1 MKYSNTVEYM
11 DAINKLVKR
20 NMDIISLAKSENR
33 ELSEDEEKEFD
44 ENQEEVKE
52 LTDEKDELE
61 KSLEEPQKEDDKE
74 EKSKT
79 NTKISRDNKMK
90 NSNYSLIEEIRN
102 SVKTGEQ
109 IVLDRS
115 AITVTA
121 EGEDLVQTDVYNIL
135 EPLRAK
141 LALVDAGAHFMS
153 GCKGDIQLPIMT
165 AGNVAWAGET
175 ADASDA
181 AGSFSNVTMSPKR
194 LTGYVEVSL
203 QLLQQDTVGA
213 EEAIRN
219 DLVKAIAEKIESTV
233 LSYNAG
239 SSTQPAG
246 LAYNVSY
253 TSVADY
259 GDLCDLEAELEEDNV
274 YGDMHY
280 VLSPKAKSTLRSTIK
295 GTNNSGFIM
304 EQNEVDGVPAI
315 ATSNVPAKYFY
326 YGDFSQLWIATW
338 SDIIL
343 DVVRDSASLK
353 KGCVTLVVNMYVD
366 AKLARPEAIA
376 VGKVA

>member
-11 DAINKLVKR
+11 DAINQLVKR

-33 ELSEDEEKEFD
+33 ELSEEEEKEFD

-61 KSLEEPQKEDDKE
+61 KNLEEPQKEDNKE
-74 EKSKT
+74 ETKSQK
-79 NTKISRDNKMK
+79 NIIDNKMK

-109 IVLDRS
+109 IVLDR
-115 AITVTA
+115 AYTVA
-121 EGEDLVQTDVYNIL
+121 SEGTDLVQTDVFHIV

-141 LALVDAGAHFMS
+141 LAAVEAGAHFMS
-153 GCKGDIQLPIMT
+153 GLKGDVQLPVMT
-165 AGNVAWAGET
+165 AGQVAWAGET
-175 ADASDA
+175 ADASDG
-181 AGSFSNVTMSPKR
+181 AGSFSNVTLSPKR
-194 LTGYVEVSL
+194 LTAYCEVSL

-219 DLVKAIAEKIESTV
+219 DLIANIAEKIESTV
-233 LSYNAG
+233 FSYNAG

-253 TSVADY
+253 TAVADY
-259 GDLCDLEAELEEDNV
+259 GDLCDLEAELEENNV

-280 VLSPKAKSTLRSTIK
+280 VLSPKAKATLRSTIK

-304 EQNEVDGVPAI
+304 EQNEVDGIPAVS
-315 ATSNVPAKYFY
+315 TSNVPAKYFY
-326 YGDFSQLWIATW
+326 YGDFNQLWIATW

-366 AKLARPEAIA
+366 AKLVRPEAIA

>member
-1 MKYSNTVEYM
+1 MAKYNNTVEYQ
-11 DAINKLVKR
+11 DAIANLVKR
-20 NMDIISLAKSENR
+20 NLDIVKAAKENCR
-33 ELSEDEEKEFD
+33 ELTAEEDEEFKA
-44 ENQEEVKE
+44 NEEEIETLNSE
-52 LTDEKDELE
+52 LDELE
-61 KSLEEPQKEDDKE
+61 KSLEEPQKEEDKE

-79 NTKISRDNKMK
+79 NTKISRDKTMK

-109 IVLDRS
+109 IVLDR
-115 AITVTA
+115 AYTVSS
-121 EGEDLVQTDVYNIL
+121 EGEDLVQTDVYRIV

-141 LALVDAGAHFMS
+141 LAAVEAGAHFMS
-153 GCKGDIQLPIMT
+153 GLKGDIQLPVMT
-165 AGNVAWAGET
+165 AGQVAWAGET
-175 ADASDA
+175 ADASDG
-181 AGSFSNVTMSPKR
+181 AGSFTNVTLSPKR
-194 LTGYVEVSL
+194 LTAYCEVSL

-219 DLVKAIAEKIESTV
+219 DLIANIAEKIESTV
-233 LSYNAG
+233 FSYNAG

-246 LAYNVSY
+246 LAYNVAY

-259 GDLCDLEAELEEDNV
+259 GDLCDMEAVLEEANV

-280 VLSPKAKSTLRSTIK
+280 VLSPKAKATLRSTIK

-304 EQNEVDGVPAI
+304 EQNEVDGVPAVS
-315 ATSNVPAKYFY
+315 TSNVPAKYFY
-326 YGDFSQLWIATW
+326 YGDFNQLWIGTW

-366 AKLARPEAIA
+366 AKLVRPEAIA

>member
-1 MKYSNTVEYM
+1 MKYNNSVEYM
-11 DAINKLVKR
+11 DAINQLVKR

-33 ELSEDEEKEFD
+33 ELTEEEEKEFD

-52 LTDEKDELE
+52 LTDEKDELQ
-61 KSLEEPQKEDDKE
+61 KSLDEPQEEEDKE

-79 NTKISRDNKMK
+79 NTKISRDYKMK

-109 IVLDRS
+109 IVLDR
-115 AITVTA
+115 AYTVQS

-141 LALVDAGAHFMS
+141 LALVNAGAHFMS
-153 GCKGDIQLPIMT
+153 NLKGDVQLPIMT
-165 AGNVAWAGET
+165 SGNIAWAGET

-181 AGSFSNVTMSPKR
+181 AGSFSNIVMSPKR

-213 EEAIRN
+213 EEAIRS
-219 DLVKAIAEKIESTV
+219 DLVNAIAQKIESTV
-233 LSYNAG
+233 LGNAAG
-239 SSTQPAG
+239 SATQPAG
-246 LAYNVSY
+246 LAYNTSY
-253 TSVADY
+253 TTIADY

-280 VLSPKAKSTLRSTIK
+280 VVSPKAKAALRSMIR
-295 GTNNSGFIM
+295 GTNNTGMVM
-304 EQNEVDGVPAI
+304 EGNEVDGVPATC
-315 ATSNVPAKYFY
+315 TSNVPAKSFY
-326 YGDFSQLWIATW
+326 YGDFSKLYVGTW

-366 AKLARPEAIA
+366 AKLTRPEAIA
-376 VGKVA
+376 VGKVN

>member
-11 DAINKLVKR
+11 DAINQLVKR

-33 ELSEDEEKEFD
+33 ELSEEEEKEFD

-61 KSLEEPQKEDDKE
+61 KNLEEPQKEDNKE
-74 EKSKT
+74 ETKSQK
-79 NTKISRDNKMK
+79 NIIDNKMK

-109 IVLDRS
+109 IVLDR
-115 AITVTA
+115 AYTVA
-121 EGEDLVQTDVYNIL
+121 SEGTDLVQTDVFHIV

-141 LALVDAGAHFMS
+141 LAAVEAGAHFMS
-153 GCKGDIQLPIMT
+153 GLKGDVQLPVMT
-165 AGNVAWAGET
+165 AGQVAWAGET
-175 ADASDA
+175 ADASDG
-181 AGSFSNVTMSPKR
+181 AGSFSNVTLSPKR
-194 LTGYVEVSL
+194 LTAYCEVSL

-219 DLVKAIAEKIESTV
+219 DLIANIAEKIESTV
-233 LSYNAG
+233 FSYNAG

-246 LAYNVSY
+246 LAYNVAY

-259 GDLCDLEAELEEDNV
+259 GDLCDLEAGLEENNV

-280 VLSPKAKSTLRSTIK
+280 VLSPKAKATLRSTIK

-304 EQNEVDGVPAI
+304 EQNEVDGIPAVS
-315 ATSNVPAKYFY
+315 TSNVPAKYFY
-326 YGDFSQLWIATW
+326 YGDFNQLWIATW

-366 AKLARPEAIA
+366 AKLVRPEAIA
-376 VGKVA
+376 VGKVE

>member
-1 MKYSNTVEYM
+1 MNSLEIADKK
-11 DAINKLVKR
+11 AQLIHR
-20 NMDIISLAKSENR
+20 NMEILAKAKEEVR
-33 ELSEDEEKEFD
+33 ELSEDEENEFKANED
-44 ENQEEVKE
+44 EIQNLDEEQKE
-52 LTDEKDELE
+52 LDKELEEKDCSE
-61 KSLEEPQKEDDKE
+61 KDKE
-74 EKSKT
+74 EQKSHT
-79 NTKISRDNKMK
+79 NKNIIDNKMK

-109 IVLDRS
+109 IVLDR
-115 AITVTA
+115 AYTVA
-121 EGEDLVQTDVYNIL
+121 SEGEDLVQTDVFHVI

-141 LALVDAGAHFMS
+141 LALVEAGAHFMS
-153 GCKGDIQLPIMT
+153 GLKGDVQLPIMT

-175 ADASDA
+175 ADASDG
-181 AGSFSNVTMSPKR
+181 AGSFSNVVLSPKR
-194 LTGYVEVSL
+194 LTAYVEVSL
-203 QLLQQDTVGA
+203 QLLEQDTVGA

-219 DLVKAIAEKIESTV
+219 DLIKNISQKIESTV

-246 LAYNVSY
+246 LAYNTAY
-253 TSVADY
+253 TTVADY
-259 GDLCDLEAELEEDNV
+259 DDLTSFEADLEEANV

-280 VLSPKAKSTLRSTIK
+280 VLSPKAKAVLRSTIK

-304 EQNEVDGVPAI
+304 EQNEVDGIPAI
-315 ATSNVPAKYFY
+315 STSNVPSKYFY
-326 YGDFSQLWIATW
+326 YGDFSNLFIGTW

-366 AKLARPEAIA
+366 AKVVRPQAIA
-376 VGKVA
+376 VGKVN

>member
-61 KSLEEPQKEDDKE
+61 KSLEEPQKEECKE
-74 EKSKT
+74 ETKSQK
-79 NTKISRDNKMK
+79 NINVNKMNEK
-90 NSNYSLIEEIRN
+90 SSYSLIEEIRN
-102 SVKTGEQ
+102 SIKTGEQ
-109 IVLDRS
+109 IRLDR
-115 AITVTA
+115 AYTVTS
-121 EGEDLVQTDVYNIL
+121 EGEDLIQTDVYNVL

-141 LALVDAGAHFMS
+141 LALVEAGAHFMS
-153 GCKGDIQLPIMT
+153 GLKGDVQLPVMT
-165 AGNVAWAGET
+165 AGQCAWAGET
-175 ADASDA
+175 ADASDG
-181 AGSFSNVTMSPKR
+181 AGSFTSVTLSPNR
-194 LTGYVEVSL
+194 LTAYCEVSL
-203 QLLQQDTVGA
+203 QLIQQDTVGA

-219 DLVKAIAEKIESTV
+219 DLIKGIAEKIESTV

-239 SSTQPAG
+239 TSTQPAG
-246 LAYNVSY
+246 LAYNVAY
-253 TSVADY
+253 TTVADY
-259 GDLCDLEAELEEDNV
+259 DDLCNMEADLEEANV

-280 VLSPKAKSTLRSTIK
+280 VLSPKAKATLRSTIK
-295 GTNNSGFIM
+295 GTNNTGMIM
-304 EQNEVDGVPAI
+304 AQNEVDGVPAVT
-315 ATSNVPAKYFY
+315 TSNVPSKYFY
-326 YGDFSQLWIATW
+326 YGDFSQLWIASW

-366 AKLARPEAIA
+366 AKLTRPEAIA
-376 VGKVA
+376 VGKVQ